1 MLTRSPGEQLENLHQ
16 TRSTAQNT
24 SLLLSYYLSLT
35 HQTAITG
42 ENTSPLEQLFATR
55 TSRQGRE
62 KLAVVLRRLMAIAKD
77 VADNAATALSEAEAG
92 AVPKEVTNGDGESQE
107 PVVSQKVIS
116 KRRMEREKA
125 ERVRDEIE
133 GYCERFEKELLK
145 LFDRSYKKGDPR
157 MMAVSVVLARHGPG
171 ILWLMNLNS
180 TAPKHFKNSTE
191 EPRVSRY
198 TSTSMTFSSKITA
211 RLKKMNKTASAL
223 ICRSQLCQNSY

>member
-1 MLTRSPGEQLENLHQ
+1 
-16 TRSTAQNT
+16 
-24 SLLLSYYLSLT
+24 
-35 HQTAITG
+35 
-42 ENTSPLEQLFATR
+42 
-55 TSRQGRE
+55 
-62 KLAVVLRRLMAIAKD
+62 MAIAKD

-92 AVPKEVTNGDGESQE
+92 GVPKEVTNGDGESQE

-191 EPRVSRY
+191 ELRVSRY